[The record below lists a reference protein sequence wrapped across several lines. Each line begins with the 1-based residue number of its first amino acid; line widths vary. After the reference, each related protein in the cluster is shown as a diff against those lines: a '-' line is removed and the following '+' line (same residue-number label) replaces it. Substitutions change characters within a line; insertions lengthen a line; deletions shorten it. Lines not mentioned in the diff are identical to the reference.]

1 MDNIGAIPERSIEPT
16 HDAAGL
22 AALINPL
29 SFRMSLRDRARRSA
43 ERVARRGGEV
53 FEVTGLE
60 QIEAALEEATRRAV
74 SRLVIAGG
82 DGTLQGTVSWLARR
96 LDRDRLPE
104 LIVLSAGRTNYVAG
118 DIGSRHHFPDTL
130 EAILRAEP
138 ASLHP
143 VERATLELHH
153 PSLGQQHGFFM
164 AGATLDEIIRY
175 VHRWQAAKDNWWRR
189 RHAASTLGVLSLG
202 ARWMTGRHR
211 FEFPSLGV
219 DCDGLGQLEGACR
232 FLLLTTLSHEGSL
245 VDPYAARGRGALR
258 MTAVGRRAR
267 GFPVRFLR
275 LLRGAFSESMCR
287 ENGYLSGRCSEI
299 RVRNLDRITLDGQ
312 EFDLDPGVPLEVR
325 PGPVF
330 RFLRP

>member
-1 MDNIGAIPERSIEPT
+1 VENIGAMPERSPEPT
-16 HDAAGL
+16 PDDPGL

-43 ERVARRGGEV
+43 ERVERRGGEV
-53 FEVTGLE
+53 FEVSGLE
-60 QIEAALEEATRRAV
+60 EIEAALEEATRRAV

-82 DGTLQGTVSWLARR
+82 DGTLQGTVSWLARH

-130 EAILRAEP
+130 EAILRADP

-143 VERATLELHH
+143 VERSTLELYH
-153 PSLGQQHGFFM
+153 PRLGQQHGFFM
-164 AGATLDEIIRY
+164 AAATLDEIIRY

-202 ARWMTGRHR
+202 GRLMTGRHR
-211 FEFPSLGV
+211 FDFPPLAVECDSLGRL
-219 DCDGLGQLEGACR
+219 DGACR
-232 FLLLTTLSHEGSL
+232 FLLLTTLTHEGSL
-245 VDPYAARGRGALR
+245 VDPYAARGSGALR
-258 MTAVGRRAR
+258 ITAVRRGAR
-267 GFPVRFLR
+267 GFPIRFPR
-275 LLRGAFSESMCR
+275 LVRGAFSESMSR
-287 ENGYLSGRCSEI
+287 KNGYLSGRCSNI
-299 RVRNLDRITLDGQ
+299 RVHNLARITLDGQ
-312 EFDLDPGVPLEVR
+312 EFDLDPDTPLEVR
-325 PGPVF
+325 AGPTF